1 MISATPSSSL
11 STSITIKV
19 TSPDAQL
26 SPEITKKELISIGR
40 LVKLKNELS
49 VATTRRNRFANG
61 SSTRS
66 RSLDNEKTKN
76 RRRKLHKSQTL
87 TSFSMKSRRSPMEN
101 GNGECKRGESAM
113 LKLFNTTVDQSP
125 LWTTLTHARTLTDF
139 TAESWL
145 HFSYIV
151 YALLCLAMWGERF
164 MYEYSF
170 HWKSAWNTAINW
182 KCENQSTLYIT

>member
-139 TAESWL
+139 TAES
-145 HFSYIV
+145 
-151 YALLCLAMWGERF
+151 
-164 MYEYSF
+164 
-170 HWKSAWNTAINW
+170 
-182 KCENQSTLYIT
+182 

>member
-40 LVKLKNELS
+40 LIKFKTELPA
-49 VATTRRNRFANG
+49 ATTRRSRFANG

-66 RSLDNEKTKN
+66 RSLDNDKN
-76 RRRKLHKSQTL
+76 KGRRRKLQKSQTL
-87 TSFSMKSRRSPMEN
+87 TSMSMKSKRSSTEN
-101 GNGECKRGESAM
+101 GNGEYKRGDSAM
-113 LKLFNTTVDQSP
+113 LKLFNTTMDQSP

-145 HFSYIV
+145 NYSSIV
-151 YALLCLAMWGERF
+151 KRLLCLSMWGERF
-164 MYEYSF
+164 MLWTVF
-170 HWKSAWNTAINW
+170 IGNMHRT
-182 KCENQSTLYIT
+182 